1 MFRASLV
8 LALCSIP
15 AFAQRTSPVPTA
27 DPASRPSAQHIDLDS
42 IELKGD
48 DWATNAVELRGM
60 GDSPLVAIHLDRDL
74 LGAVQGNLDRERLE
88 RGNGEDR

>member
-15 AFAQRTSPVPTA
+15 AFAQRTSPVPSV
-27 DPASRPSAQHIDLDS
+27 DPASRPSAQQIDLDS
-42 IELKGD
+42 IELKGE
-48 DWATNAVELRGM
+48 DWGSNAGELRGM
-60 GDSPLVAIHLDRDL
+60 GESPLVAIHLDRDL

-88 RGNGEDR
+88 RTNGESR